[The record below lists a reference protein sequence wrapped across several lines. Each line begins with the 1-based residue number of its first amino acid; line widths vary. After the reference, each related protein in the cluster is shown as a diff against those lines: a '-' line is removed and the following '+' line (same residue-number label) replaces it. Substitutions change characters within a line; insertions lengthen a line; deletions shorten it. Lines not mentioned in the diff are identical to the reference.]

1 MQSSVLRAR
10 RISEAIAWQSGCRKR
25 ANGRAKG
32 AAPRSVITCQR
43 RKRGETR
50 DRRLAGAFFSQP
62 ETCRPPLHI
71 DAGARHTEPTHICR
85 CAHTQAKVSQP
96 ASQADTA
103 RTRRGRPAGG
113 RQHARRRNGSLRKS
127 FSKEND
133 CTASQP
139 ACTAPNATGETGVA
153 PFVRAAEARKVRTPE
168 WGGTASSCA
177 KRNREQFVHF
187 CIYCADDRIP
197 RPEVAARGS
206 LLFSTA
212 SARIGS

>member
-1 MQSSVLRAR
+1 MGVPREQRLVPLSLVSDANGAR
-10 RISEAIAWQSGCRKR
+10 RETAVWR
-25 ANGRAKG
+25 ALFF
-32 AAPRSVITCQR
+32 RSP
-43 RKRGETR
+43 K
-50 DRRLAGAFFSQP
+50 LAGRRYISMRGRV
-62 ETCRPPLHI
+62 TLS
-71 DAGARHTEPTHICR
+71 RHTSVDVRTHKLR
-85 CAHTQAKVSQP
+85 SASQP
-96 ASQADTA
+96 ARQTRLA
-103 RTRRGRPAGG
+103 RAAAG
-113 RQHARRRNGSLRKS
+113 RQAAGSTPVAEMDLRKS

-133 CTASQP
+133 CTTSQP